1 MMLTQT
7 QDLTQEDERDK
18 INTPHTLAHTLQ
30 QRERE
35 RAIYTITTNCSES
48 LVRPMT
54 HYLMINPQDALEY
67 AYDAVQ

>member
-18 INTPHTLAHTLQ
+18 INTLHTHAHTLQ

-35 RAIYTITTNCSES
+35 REQY
-48 LVRPMT
+48 
-54 HYLMINPQDALEY
+54 INHNKLLRKPR
-67 AYDAVQ
+67 